1 MTSTTKPTSP
11 PDTESGKDA
20 ASTTDIKSLGAS
32 LTGQILE
39 WYEWSSYAVF
49 APFIATA
56 MFNKGDSTSALLA
69 TFGVFAVGFLVRPL
83 GGIVFG
89 RVADQRGRKSV
100 LMMTIIMMAIAS
112 AIIGV
117 MPTYE
122 QIGIWSSVGLL
133 VIRILQG
140 FAHGGESAAANSYI
154 PEIAPNAHRGK
165 WGSMVYVSIFGGS
178 VIAYVLGGLI
188 SLVLNDEQLASWG
201 WRIPFFLCA
210 LSACVA
216 LYLRRHMKESDHF
229 KEIDSSEPVS
239 YTHLT
244 LPTNREV

>member
-11 PDTESGKDA
+11 PDTESGKNA
-20 ASTTDIKSLGAS
+20 ASTTDVKSLGAS

-89 RVADQRGRKSV
+89 RVADKRGRKSV

-154 PEIAPNAHRGK
+154 PCLLYTSDAA
-165 WGSMVYVSIFGGS
+165 
-178 VIAYVLGGLI
+178 
-188 SLVLNDEQLASWG
+188 DE
-201 WRIPFFLCA
+201 
-210 LSACVA
+210 
-216 LYLRRHMKESDHF
+216 
-229 KEIDSSEPVS
+229 
-239 YTHLT
+239 
-244 LPTNREV
+244 